1 MSEFLV
7 FAQQVIGTKKNKMS
21 LGVLLLACFTCD
33 VANASINEKFKDLNG
48 LPLKREATRILSELD
63 ASRLRIKELE
73 SEKLSGGSSI
83 SVSDITKTLM
93 QPVIDALEDEGAL
106 HSPVKTTN
114 QTFNAEITPKK
125 TNLRQAIQTIVIDI
139 DTAGMAPA
147 AVVQNVQAQFLR
159 KLFVIFEQYIERKRN
174 SVTRDKENLSLVAR
188 NSSSSVTIE
197 VDEKSLLR
205 AFELAATGVLHP
217 NLAQLLRDCQL
228 QVVLPVVRQHP
239 IATMTPMSIRNDYIE
254 KIKLALADRHS
265 SLFKITDR
273 ADLRIKCTPILIAMV
288 EGHTLNAIT
297 DTKIPMDVSITT
309 IDKLE
314 ELKSTLYI
322 STCIAFGCYV
332 AGHANRVGMD
342 AILSDVDLR
351 TINDLKNG
359 IAEIF
364 YSQNPLSSFTITR
377 TEIHFGANTSREVSS
392 RGVVAGWNV
401 PVVSSVVDTSMNV
414 IDFVFGNC
422 LAPAT
427 SRQNLLTDGGNH
439 SAKSSSISAIEGTK
453 IEEI

>member
-1 MSEFLV
+1 MMRSRFLGLGKNSFDMNFFRQISTFFAVFSFISGLQCLKAVDEEFSKQNKIQSQL
-7 FAQQVIGTKKNKMS
+7 AATALKKKN
-21 LGVLLLACFTCD
+21 
-33 VANASINEKFKDLNG
+33 
-48 LPLKREATRILSELD
+48 RILTEQLEELRLQQ
-63 ASRLRIKELE
+63 ASV
-73 SEKLSGGSSI
+73 GAFNI
-83 SVSDITKTLM
+83 SVSDITKTLVE
-93 QPVIDALEDEGAL
+93 PVIDALEDEGAL

-139 DTAGMAPA
+139 DTVGMAPA
-147 AVVQNVQAQFLR
+147 AVVQNVQAEFLR
-159 KLFVIFEQYIERKRN
+159 KLFFIFEQYIERKRN

-228 QVVLPVVRQHP
+228 QVVLPVVRQDP

-254 KIKLALADRHS
+254 KIKSALADSNS
-265 SLFKITDR
+265 SFKDLKINCRPMLIT
-273 ADLRIKCTPILIAMV
+273 MV
-288 EGHTLNAIT
+288 EEHTLNAIT
-297 DTKIPMDVSITT
+297 GAKIPMDVSITT

-314 ELKSTLYI
+314 ELKSTLYM
-322 STCIAFGCYV
+322 STCFAFGRYLS
-332 AGHANRVGMD
+332 GHANRVGME
-342 AILSDVDLR
+342 AILSEMNPK
-351 TINDLKNG
+351 TINDLKNA

-377 TEIHFGANTSREVSS
+377 TEIHFGANTSREVA
-392 RGVVAGWNV
+392 GQGLLDVAGWNV
-401 PVVSSVVDTSMNV
+401 PVVSSVVATSMDV
-414 IDFVFGNC
+414 LGFVFGNC

-427 SRQNLLTDGGNH
+427 SRRNLLTN
-439 SAKSSSISAIEGTK
+439 SARSSSTPAIEDSK
-453 IEEI
+453 EQI